1 MDYTIN
7 VTAQKKA
14 LFDTTLN
21 SPALRVDRVIYNAFN
36 SIVDNKIVGK
46 TTLNWQTTSGNT
58 TPQVLVENQA
68 EFNVLKSSLQSTE
81 LTYATSV
88 MLVESDQHRVE
99 QGDIN
104 HQAVIDDAGVLL
116 QLNELGV
123 ILTGVVRG
131 NLGQDLAKSHSLIA
145 SCKTAVGENLATD
158 TFENIIKKISNYV
171 DECRLLGIEPTS
183 LIVGNK
189 FFTKLATTF
198 NSGATMNVLQW
209 LVMATTL
216 TIYPTS
222 FLDNVGSKKDC
233 LILTTNKQPNKIQNR
248 FGKRLWTTK
257 TVTDDKNTNNM
268 YTKVFLSIGGFVAMG
283 GYGGVCKTN
292 ILG

>member
-1 MDYTIN
+1 MDYQIN
-7 VTAQKKA
+7 ITAQKKA
-14 LFDTTLN
+14 LFDTSLN
-21 SPALRVDRVIYNAFN
+21 NPTLRVDRVIYNAFN
-36 SIVDNKIVGK
+36 SVVDDKIVGK
-46 TTLNWQTTSGNT
+46 TTLNWQITSGNT

-68 EFNVLKSSLQSTE
+68 HFNVLKTQLQSTE
-81 LTYATSV
+81 LTYTTSV
-88 MLVESDQHRVE
+88 MVVESDQHRVM

-104 HQAVIDDAGVLL
+104 HQAVVDDAGIIL

-123 ILTGVVRG
+123 ILTGVVKG
-131 NLGQDLAKSHSLIA
+131 NLNQELYKSHSLI
-145 SCKTAVGENLATD
+145 SQCKNSVGENLTNVD
-158 TFENIIKKISNYV
+158 FVNLIKKISSYI
-171 DECRLLGIEPTS
+171 DECRQLGIEPTS
-183 LIVGNK
+183 LIVGNN
-189 FFTKLATTF
+189 FFNKLTTTF
-198 NSGATMNVLQW
+198 NDGGSMNVLSW
-209 LVMATTL
+209 LAVSTTL

-248 FGKRLWTTK
+248 YGKRLWVGK
-257 TVTDDKNTNNM
+257 TSDNEKDSNNI